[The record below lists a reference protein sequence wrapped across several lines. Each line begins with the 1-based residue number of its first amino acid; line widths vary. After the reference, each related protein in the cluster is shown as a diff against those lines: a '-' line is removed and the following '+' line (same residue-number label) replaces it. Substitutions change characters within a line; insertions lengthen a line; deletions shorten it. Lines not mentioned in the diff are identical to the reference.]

1 MIASNKDLYD
11 SIVIGGGPAGLTC
24 GYFLARARR
33 SVVIVDSGHPRNAD
47 TWAIHGFLGHE
58 EITPDELRRRGLRQA
73 KGAGAE
79 YIEGTAT
86 SARREE
92 QSFLVETTRGSLRA
106 RTLVLAYGLRDVRP
120 DIPRFGEFYGNSIF
134 HCPDCDAGDFG
145 DEPIGVV
152 GWEKKAAAM
161 TLLLRQWTS
170 RLSLLTNGRAAEW
183 DDQAQTSLQRE
194 QVRIHVDPIVRLHG
208 ADGQLESVELRS
220 GERIELAALFFAVA
234 TERCCGI
241 AEELGCELDEVRPH
255 VKVDHRKQT
264 SVRGVYAI
272 GDLIAGSQLAVTA
285 AADGAVAGISINK
298 DLLPTAW
305 TLA

>member
-1 MIASNKDLYD
+1 MITGDNGLYD
-11 SIVIGGGPAGLTC
+11 SVIIGGGPAGLTC

-33 SVVIVDSGHPRNAD
+33 SVVIVDSGQPRNAA

-58 EITPDELRRRGLRQA
+58 EITPDELRRRGRRQA
-73 KGAGAE
+73 EGAGSQFVEA
-79 YIEGTAT
+79 TAT

-92 QSFLVETTRGSLRA
+92 TFLVETTCGPLRA

-120 DIPRFGEFYGNSIF
+120 DIPRFGEFYGRSIF
-134 HCPDCDAGDFG
+134 HCPDCDAGDFA
-145 DEPIGVV
+145 DQPLGVV
-152 GWEKKAAAM
+152 GSEKKAAAM
-161 TLLLRQWTS
+161 TLLLRQWTP

-183 DDQAQTSLQRE
+183 DEQAQTALRSER
-194 QVRIHVDPIVRLHG
+194 VRVHTEPIVRLHG
-208 ADGQLESVELRS
+208 ADGLLERVELSS
-220 GERIELAALFFAVA
+220 GECVEVAGLFFAVA

-255 VKVDHRKQT
+255 VKVDHHKQT
-264 SVRGVYAI
+264 SIPGVYAI

-285 AADGAVAGISINK
+285 AADGAIAAISINK

-305 TLA
+305 TLS